1 MDEEDSSSL
10 LHCKLIVDVLHS
22 RRRDNILAP
31 IPCLRGCKFLFVSPQ
46 SRYSRIAFAPDP
58 CQDFIETKI
67 IRWKKERTTEIDA
80 SRGRLRAEPSNNVAD
95 VDGDITNQ
103 IRFAPEILSYLIH

>member
-1 MDEEDSSSL
+1 MEEEDSSSL

-22 RRRDNILAP
+22 RRCDNILAT
-31 IPCLRGCKFLFVSPQ
+31 IPCLRGCKFLFISPQ

-58 CQDFIETKI
+58 CQDFIETRI

-80 SRGRLRAEPSNNVAD
+80 SRGR
-95 VDGDITNQ
+95 
-103 IRFAPEILSYLIH
+103 FARSRRMMSLMLMVK